1 MGRSDIWCRI
11 KSKNKLFLTQLFIAP
26 IVVCG
31 NSLRAGLVFSFAMA
45 LVVLA
50 SECISYIFRSKLHVK
65 FGAIFNIFIS
75 CLIYIPVFILLK
87 EKYLYVAYS
96 NKIYLPILALHT
108 FALSDYSVFT
118 KTGNAYKPFGL
129 LNSVLY
135 VLFFSAQIL
144 LISGLREWLSG
155 HKFLGPG
162 IEGFTFPF
170 GGFILMGFVLA
181 GINKLAK
188 IEGTKHEA

>member
-1 MGRSDIWCRI
+1 MSSNDIWRRI

-26 IVVCG
+26 IVICG

-45 LVVLA
+45 LVVLT
-50 SECISYIFRSKLHVK
+50 SECISYIFRSRLHGRL
-65 FGAIFNIFIS
+65 GAVFNIFIS
-75 CLIYIPVFILLK
+75 CLIYISVFLLLK
-87 EKYLYVAYS
+87 EHYPYVVDS
-96 NKIYLPILALHT
+96 NKIYLPILVLHT

-135 VLFFSAQIL
+135 VLFFSVQIL

-155 HKFLGPG
+155 RKFFGPG
-162 IEGFTFPF
+162 IEGFAFPF

-188 IEGTKHEA
+188 IEGAKHEA